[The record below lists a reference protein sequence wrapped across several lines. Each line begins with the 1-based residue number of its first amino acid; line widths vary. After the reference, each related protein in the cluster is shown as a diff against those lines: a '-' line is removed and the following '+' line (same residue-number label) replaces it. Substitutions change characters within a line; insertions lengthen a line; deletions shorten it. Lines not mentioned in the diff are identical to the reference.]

1 MRDLHCHI
9 LPGVDDGA
17 RNLDESL
24 AMLEAAKAAGITS
37 IVCTPHVRDPYFDY
51 DAMWD
56 AYELLVAH
64 ADGFP
69 LTMGFE
75 VNHSKLMQLGME
87 WAEHLHF
94 DGTNEFLLE
103 LSTRAGKPDFEIYER
118 TIFELQGMG
127 YQVIIAHP
135 ERYRAI
141 QEDVEVARSGEDG
154 LQAASVGR
162 FHCRRS
168 HGSRAQ
174 ARQAPVRREPVRVH
188 RKRCASGGALRLLR
202 RSEADVPNARSACA
216 SVGSV

>member
-188 RKRCASGGALRLLR
+188 RK
-202 RSEADVPNARSACA
+202 
-216 SVGSV
+216 